1 MTAKDP
7 SIQYRI
13 AFPEAHAHYA
23 KVEIKLEGL
32 QAPYVDFSM
41 PSWSPG
47 SYLLREFAKSVER
60 VEASLNGKAIP
71 FQRIDKNTWRVAT
84 KNASEIRFVYH
95 VYAFEWSVRTSF
107 IDADMAFMHNT
118 SLFMQVKPF
127 AAFPG
132 TLTVELPEAWKQLHT
147 SLEPVAGNLPARTHS
162 FRFANYDE
170 LADEPLLAGNQDTL
184 QFEVAGV
191 PHLVAIAGKGNHG
204 EASFTEDLKKICET
218 TTAIIGELPCKR
230 YTFFVLNTEAGGG
243 GLEHANSSTVMMP
256 RWQWNNP
263 ARYKQ
268 FLGLCGHEY
277 FHLWNVKRIRP
288 EALGPFDYSKENH
301 TRMLWVAEGITS
313 YYDELILRR
322 AGFYTREAY
331 LEKMAGYIND
341 LENRPGRHYLSLA
354 ESSWDAWIREY
365 RPNENSKNT
374 GISYYLKGQV
384 VAFLLDAQIV
394 AASNGKRSLDDVMKA
409 LWADYKKRPERG
421 FSDEEFI
428 AMVNAV
434 AGKDLH
440 AFLDQFVNGVETPD
454 YAALLKIAGIQAVNS
469 GKEENTL
476 GLQVQQENGRW
487 IVKYV
492 ERGLGA
498 WNAGVSANDELIAI
512 NGMRVQTGLEDIY
525 KVLKPGF
532 TTNLMVSRAGL
543 IRNIDDVVF
552 QTVKRNLWKLEAKGS
567 EEMLSSLLD

>member
-1 MTAKDP
+1 
-7 SIQYRI
+7 
-13 AFPEAHAHYA
+13 
-23 KVEIKLEGL
+23 
-32 QAPYVDFSM
+32 
-41 PSWSPG
+41 
-47 SYLLREFAKSVER
+47 
-60 VEASLNGKAIP
+60 
-71 FQRIDKNTWRVAT
+71 
-84 KNASEIRFVYH
+84 
-95 VYAFEWSVRTSF
+95 
-107 IDADMAFMHNT
+107 
-118 SLFMQVKPF
+118 
-127 AAFPG
+127 
-132 TLTVELPEAWKQLHT
+132 
-147 SLEPVAGNLPARTHS
+147 
-162 FRFANYDE
+162 
-170 LADEPLLAGNQDTL
+170 
-184 QFEVAGV
+184 
-191 PHLVAIAGKGNHG
+191 
-204 EASFTEDLKKICET
+204 
-218 TTAIIGELPCKR
+218 
-230 YTFFVLNTEAGGG
+230 
-243 GLEHANSSTVMMP
+243 
-256 RWQWNNP
+256 
-263 ARYKQ
+263 
-268 FLGLCGHEY
+268 
-277 FHLWNVKRIRP
+277 
-288 EALGPFDYSKENH
+288 
-301 TRMLWVAEGITS
+301 
-313 YYDELILRR
+313 
-322 AGFYTREAY
+322 
-331 LEKMAGYIND
+331 
-341 LENRPGRHYLSLA
+341 
-354 ESSWDAWIREY
+354 EY